1 MKLPIGLWMQSFTP
15 FQSVSLVS
23 RPLQG
28 DFLEQERLIECRLAA
43 GQEQLPCERRECLL
57 APFDTSFTIN
67 WSFHST
73 LMLLVLS
80 RFTFLTFPPFLFVLF
95 LPLFFQREL
104 SPPSTSS
111 AFSLFSLA
119 VLGSKKRSRQSNDR
133 NQCVFYTNISGGF
146 VGMLLIVY

>member
-43 GQEQLPCERRECLL
+43 GQEQLPCERCECLL

-80 RFTFLTFPPFLFVLF
+80 RFTFFDFPS
-95 LPLFFQREL
+95 LPLRVVLASLFSKRTF
-104 SPPSTSS
+104 SPLHKFCL
-111 AFSLFSLA
+111 FSLFF
-119 VLGSKKRSRQSNDR
+119 GSAGQ
-133 NQCVFYTNISGGF
+133 
-146 VGMLLIVY
+146 